1 MFKSAQR
8 ELSRRMGRG
17 YDKALERKEW
27 VLGHGRVQWLVG
39 DREQV
44 CGRLGQGHGK
54 ELGVRRGEPRQ
65 QPQGQQRQQCEA

>member
-8 ELSRRMGRG
+8 ELSRRMGQG

-39 DREQV
+39 DREQE

-54 ELGVRRGEPRQ
+54 EQWWVEGGKELGLG
-65 QPQGQQRQQCEA
+65 GTGLG